1 MTEEAV
7 KELCGGSA
15 ENGELCALPKGRTN
29 TARSSKDRPCID
41 CLTEAL
47 NRHEQALAGISEPRV
62 NTKDAAQGGGAMKTE
77 PQDEK
82 ESPEAPDEN
91 APGDAPGELCGKT
104 TPFPNHPPCF
114 LAKNHEG
121 FCQAE
126 AYWCLEHSAPRI
138 GGICVVC
145 GFEQHYTLENR
156 VLSAEVL
163 LDRFG
168 KRLDE
173 IQEQLADHFGDGSQ
187 QHVRADS
194 ARDRAQ
200 DLEDEVA
207 ARRRMDGWA
216 PVKLLFSRE
225 MYLAVLR
232 GLLPGMSVEDSVLN
246 RLDEV
251 ERERQADLRVEHKNA
266 KSLVNSVSVL
276 WRLYFPKGGSNGDE
290 S

>member
-1 MTEEAV
+1 
-7 KELCGGSA
+7 
-15 ENGELCALPKGRTN
+15 
-29 TARSSKDRPCID
+29 
-41 CLTEAL
+41 
-47 NRHEQALAGISEPRV
+47 
-62 NTKDAAQGGGAMKTE
+62 MKTE

-91 APGDAPGELCGKT
+91 APGDAPGELCGKPT
-104 TPFPNHPPCF
+104 LYQDNPPCC
-114 LAKNHEG
+114 LAKDHEG
-121 FCQAE
+121 FCQDE
-126 AYWCLEHSAPRI
+126 FHWCLEHSGPRI

-187 QHVRADS
+187 QHVRAYS

-200 DLEDEVA
+200 ELEDEVA
-207 ARRRMDGWA
+207 ARRRMDEWA

-232 GLLPGMSVEDSVLN
+232 GLLPGMSVEASVLN